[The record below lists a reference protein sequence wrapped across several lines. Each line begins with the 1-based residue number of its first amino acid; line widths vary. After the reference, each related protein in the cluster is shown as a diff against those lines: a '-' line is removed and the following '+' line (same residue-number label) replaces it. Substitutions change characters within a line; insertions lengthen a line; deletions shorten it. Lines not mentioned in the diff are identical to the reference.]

1 MMDARAAGEVIG
13 ELEAL
18 YARAHADRAGRA

>member
-1 MMDARAAGEVIG
+1 MVDARAAGEVIA

-18 YARAHADRAGRA
+18 YARVHADP